1 MPGINDYGPGFLQGY
16 DGALVVPSDSTDLA
30 YHAMIWVGGAG
41 AIVIDTSYGT
51 TLTIPAVNSGT
62 LLPWIV
68 RRVRAAGTTAT
79 NIFTVK

>member
-1 MPGINDYGPGFLQGY
+1 
-16 DGALVVPSDSTDLA
+16 
-30 YHAMIWVGGAG
+30 MIWVGGAG

-68 RRVRAAGTTAT
+68 RRVRATGTTAT